1 MKRNKVILSIITVV
15 LIIITGIYVIKNSN
29 RQKASEPSYKTIT
42 QETAMKMMSE
52 EKNYI
57 IIDVRT
63 KEEFEGGHIPNA
75 ISLPVDRIGDGDIPE
90 LPDKNQLIMVYCRS
104 GNRSRQTA
112 EKLAKK
118 GYTDVVDF
126 GGITTW
132 TGKIVK

>member
-1 MKRNKVILSIITVV
+1 MKRNKVILSTITVILIIT
-15 LIIITGIYVIKNSN
+15 IGIYVFKNSN
-29 RQKASEPSYKTIT
+29 KQKSSEPSYKTVT

-52 EKNYI
+52 EKDYI

-63 KEEFEGGHIPNA
+63 KYEFEGGHIPGA

-104 GNRSRQTA
+104 GNRSRQAA
-112 EKLAKK
+112 EKLSKK
-118 GYTDVVDF
+118 GYKNVVDF